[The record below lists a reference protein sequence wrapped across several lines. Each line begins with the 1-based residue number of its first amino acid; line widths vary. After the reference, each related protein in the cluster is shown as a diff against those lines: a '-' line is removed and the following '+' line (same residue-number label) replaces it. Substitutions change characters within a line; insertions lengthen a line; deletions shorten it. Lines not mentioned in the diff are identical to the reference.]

1 MKIIKSRIFKILVA
15 LFIIGILLGIISYI
29 ILDST
34 EIDKIIKNYFIIIQ
48 KGNFNYLKALI
59 YSLFHN
65 YKYLIIIWSSGIL
78 LFSIL
83 LIPLLIIYRGI
94 LTSFIISSIIAL
106 YGIKGI
112 LYAFI
117 LLFPCI
123 LINEI
128 IFIFTSYYSLNIT
141 FRTINNIKNNK
152 SINIKQYFKYYFLIF
167 IIFLLILL
175 LSSLFETYISS
186 NILNF
191 VV

>member
-152 SINIKQYFKYYFLIF
+152 SINIKQYFKNYFLIF